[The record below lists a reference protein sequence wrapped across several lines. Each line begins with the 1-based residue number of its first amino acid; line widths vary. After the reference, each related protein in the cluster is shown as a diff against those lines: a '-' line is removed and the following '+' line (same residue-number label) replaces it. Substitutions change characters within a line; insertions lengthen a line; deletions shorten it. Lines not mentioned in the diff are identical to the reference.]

1 MKDIWRTWMM
11 LWALAVGG
19 FGIVLILG
27 ALDATS
33 WPVRTLF
40 TFLRPDIPADFTPHL
55 RFSLAV
61 KGPVTL
67 GWCFTLIGVV
77 KASDHLPD
85 GTHKYIWGWVMLG
98 VLTWFII
105 DSILSV
111 ATGFWRNTIPNIT
124 YVVAYLIPLFQSGV
138 MRR

>member
-19 FGIVLILG
+19 FGIVLTLG

-61 KGPVTL
+61 LGPVTL
-67 GWCFTLIGVV
+67 GWCFTLIGVI

-85 GTHKYIWGWVMLG
+85 ATHKYIWTWVTLG

-124 YVVAYLIPLFQSGV
+124 YLVAYLIPLFQSGV
-138 MRR
+138 MKR